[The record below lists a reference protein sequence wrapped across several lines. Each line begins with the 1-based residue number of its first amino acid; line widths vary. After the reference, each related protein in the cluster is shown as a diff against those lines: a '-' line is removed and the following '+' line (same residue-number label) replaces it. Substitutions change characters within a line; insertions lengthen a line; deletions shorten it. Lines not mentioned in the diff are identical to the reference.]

1 MAEQKQ
7 PEAQESTPSVFG
19 PASFRLTYFAFGGR
33 AQPLRAAAF
42 LGGIRYRDRFISF
55 TDLARFKEEGKM
67 RWSGVPEITLFDKD
81 GNETMTVG
89 QSNMCLK
96 LIGSMGGLYPGEYF
110 KAEQIVVEEIM
121 CAVEDVFGICI
132 PAYVKQMEMNDE
144 SKTEDER
151 KKAAEDAKTMCEGYM
166 KEKLPYWFGKFEA
179 RLTEN
184 EAAGNKNGYFV
195 GDTLTV
201 ADLKFYYMVTFLNGK
216 DSMPYIQMEKILES
230 EDYPKVIAHF
240 KAFEEKL
247 KPFEDAWA
255 VRLKRYGEGC
265 GEVIVNEEGKCVYLP
280 M

>member
-19 PASFRLTYFAFGGR
+19 PASFRLTYFDFGGR

-55 TDLARFKEEGKM
+55 TDLAKFKEEGKM
-67 RWSGVPEITLFDKD
+67 RWSGVPEITLYDKD

-121 CAVEDVFGICI
+121 CAVEDVFNICV
-132 PAYVKQMEMNDE
+132 PAFLKGKTDE
-144 SKTEDER
+144 A
-151 KKAAEDAKTMCEGYM
+151 KKDCEELM
-166 KEKLPYWFGKFEA
+166 KGKLPYWFGKFEA

-265 GEVIVNEEGKCVYLP
+265 GEVIVNEEGKCVNLP